1 MIHRK
6 NTLQA
11 ANEVAEDAVDIDL
24 KKRYG
29 TSIEEYM
36 SREHAKEIRKEINSL
51 RQEFQSIDKD
61 KDSIITKEELRDFF
75 NKKNVN
81 ILYNLYKIAKW
92 RNI

>member
-1 MIHRK
+1 MIQRK

-11 ANEVAEDAVDIDL
+11 ANEVAEEAVDIDL

-36 SREHAKEIRKEINSL
+36 TRGHAKEIRKKINSL

-61 KDSIITKEELRDFF
+61 KDSLITKDELRDFF

>member
-1 MIHRK
+1 MIKRK
-6 NTLQA
+6 TTLQA
-11 ANEVAEDAVDIDL
+11 ANAVAENAEDIDL

-36 SREHAKEIRKEINSL
+36 SREHAKEIRKKINSL

-61 KDSIITKEELRDFF
+61 KDSLITKDELRDFF

>member
-1 MIHRK
+1 MHRK

-36 SREHAKEIRKEINSL
+36 SREHAKEIRKKINSL
-51 RQEFQSIDKD
+51 RQEFQSSDKD
-61 KDSIITKEELRDFF
+61 KDSLITKDELRDFF